1 MFTDTANSILALSK
15 NQISIVQAS
24 ILGSILANLLLIL
37 GMAFTLGGLRY
48 QEQIYNAKVTQMSA
62 VLLAI
67 SSMSLLLPT
76 AFHASFSDFDTAE
89 DKTLQISRG
98 TSVILLLVYIL
109 YLLFQLKSHA
119 YMYQSKTDEDIERE
133 QGANPG
139 LLSEMMNG
147 SSSESSSSS
156 DSDSDTSAE
165 SHFTAKRGLK
175 KVRKAFKG
183 RRKSNAS
190 STIASASALS
200 SPLGEPG
207 SALESGSPSSGSYF
221 ERHRRDTNG
230 SAVFSGEEADTDG
243 EQDRSH
249 TRIRDF
255 QDENDKRERRLS
267 KLSLS
272 RKSKKHHEKDKKEGK
287 SKKTHHEAP
296 LTMTESPAPIN
307 DETSKHD
314 IPGGNSAEPH
324 VGFAD
329 NIDGQGGDQ
338 STAQG
343 STLSPRRPFAITRQ
357 SFRPPLPNPFANTV
371 FSTPAPVPHG
381 TTVPGTLAV
390 NRNARIRRT
399 NSLPDR
405 LNQQQSGSSTVPAH
419 RSGALAMNQADAI
432 GRDRA
437 SDEEKK
443 PVMSRTAAVMLLL
456 CSTGL
461 VAFCAELLVDAI
473 PEMVA
478 DTSVSEAFIGLIIL
492 PIVGNAAEHV
502 TAVAVAAKNKMD
514 LAIGVAIGS
523 SIQIALFI
531 TPVVVLLGWILDKD
545 MSLLFTLFETVSLF
559 VTVFVVN
566 FLIQDGRSNYLEG
579 ALLMAAYVIIAVGA
593 FFYPSLDQQSSI
605 GGGTDDAGETVA
617 AMLRMFR

>member
-1 MFTDTANSILALSK
+1 M
-15 NQISIVQAS
+15 QAS

-37 GMAFTLGGLRY
+37 GMAFTLGGLRF
-48 QEQIYNAKVTQMSA
+48 QEQVYNSKVTQMSA
-62 VLLAI
+62 VLLSI

-98 TSVILLLVYIL
+98 TSVVLLLVYVL

-119 YMYQSKTDEDIERE
+119 YMYQSKTEADIERE
-133 QGANPG
+133 EGALPG
-139 LLSEMMNG
+139 VLSEMMNH
-147 SSSESSSSS
+147 SSSDSSSSS
-156 DSDSDTSAE
+156 DSDSDTSAD

-175 KVRKAFKG
+175 KVRKAFKT

-200 SPLGEPG
+200 SPSGQPN
-207 SALESGSPSSGSYF
+207 SALDSGSPSSGSYF
-221 ERHRRDTNG
+221 ERHRRDTNN
-230 SAVFSGEEADTDG
+230 SAVFSGDEADDDG
-243 EQDRSH
+243 EQDRGH

-267 KLSLS
+267 MLSLS
-272 RKSKKHHEKDKKEGK
+272 RKSKKHHKRHKKEGR
-287 SKKTHHEAP
+287 SKKTRQEAP
-296 LTMTESPAPIN
+296 VAVTESPRPISEDN
-307 DETSKHD
+307 SMEDASSSK
-314 IPGGNSAEPH
+314 PTQPH

-329 NIDGQGGDQ
+329 NIDGQGGEQ
-338 STAQG
+338 NIQNG

-371 FSTPAPVPHG
+371 FSTPAPVPQG
-381 TTVPGTLAV
+381 MTVPGTLSL
-390 NRNARIRRT
+390 ARGSQIRRT

-405 LNQQQSGSSTVPAH
+405 LNQQSSGSTTVPAH

-432 GRDRA
+432 ARDRA
-437 SDEEKK
+437 SDEVKK

-502 TAVAVAAKNKMD
+502 TAVAVATKNKMD
-514 LAIGVAIGS
+514 LAIGVAVGS

-531 TPVVVLLGWILDKD
+531 TPVVVLLGWILDKE

-579 ALLMAAYVIIAVGA
+579 ALLMASYVIIAVGA
-593 FFYPSLDQQSSI
+593 FFYPGVNQQSSI
-605 GGGTDDAGETVA
+605 GGGRDDTGETTA
-617 AMLRMFR
+617 ALLRMFR